1 MGKWSEFYKE
11 VKEEL
16 KKVVWPT
23 KESTIGTTGVVIAI
37 CVVIAVFLGIVDFG
51 LAKIT
56 QFIY

>member
-11 VKEEL
+11 IKEEL
-16 KKVVWPT
+16 KKVVWPS

-37 CVVIAVFLGIVDFG
+37 CVVCAVFMGVVDFG

>member
-1 MGKWSEFYKE
+1 MNKWSEFYKE

-23 KESTIGTTGVVIAI
+23 KESTVGTTGVVIVI
-37 CVVIAVFLGIVDFG
+37 CVVIAVFMGIVDFG

>member
-16 KKVVWPT
+16 KKVVWPS
-23 KESTIGTTGVVIAI
+23 KESTIGTTGIVIAI
-37 CVVIAVFLGIVDFG
+37 CIVISIFMGVVDFG

>member
-11 VKEEL
+11 IKEEL

-37 CVVIAVFLGIVDFG
+37 CIVIAVSIVVVDFG